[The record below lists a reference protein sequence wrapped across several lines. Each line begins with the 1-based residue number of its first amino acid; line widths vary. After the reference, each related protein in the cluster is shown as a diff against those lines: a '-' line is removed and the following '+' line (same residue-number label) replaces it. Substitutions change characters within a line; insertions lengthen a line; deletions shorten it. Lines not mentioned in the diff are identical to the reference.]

1 MHYNLT
7 FHPDALNEWNGLDGS
22 LRQQLKKKLQERLS
36 FPHVPSARLSGQTHR
51 YKIKLRSAGIRLV
64 YEVRD
69 QQLMVMVLA
78 IGKRDKMAVYQI
90 AEQR

>member
-1 MHYNLT
+1 MPYNLL
-7 FHPDALNEWNGLDGS
+7 FHPDALGEWNSIDGS

-36 FPHVPSARLSGQTHR
+36 FPHVPSARLSGQTNR

-69 QQLMVMVLA
+69 QQLVVMVLA
-78 IGKRDKMAVYQI
+78 VGKRDKFAVYQQ